1 METLQERYVPS
12 PTARGAGLSDGGD
25 SADSSTQPSAEVQQ
39 LLNPDTLSPMAPPP
53 PPPPPAWY
61 DLPRLLGGGA
71 TEPEADFWREA
82 KQGVVP
88 AALLPAGL
96 VSQTGPGMN
105 RVHGGEITL

>member
-1 METLQERYVPS
+1 MEL
-12 PTARGAGLSDGGD
+12 
-25 SADSSTQPSAEVQQ
+25 
-39 LLNPDTLSPMAPPP
+39 
-53 PPPPPAWY
+53 
-61 DLPRLLGGGA
+61 
-71 TEPEADFWREA
+71 EADFWREA